1 MNVVI
6 RGLMAAGMSVY
17 AAMHVFQAID
27 PPPGAPPWLAVA
39 FALTALVAAGLAVM
53 LILTSVRGE
62 GRWEAAAAL
71 LAGLSAIAL
80 LASTTVGFFG
90 VVESDLRAETAI
102 VAVAELLTLAAY
114 GVGWLTTHASSENL
128 LEEDPVR
135 PAKGASVA

>member
-27 PPPGAPPWLAVA
+27 PPPGAPPWLTVA
-39 FALTALVAAGLAVM
+39 FAVTALAALGLAVM
-53 LILTSVRGE
+53 LIVTPVRAE

-71 LAGLSAIAL
+71 LAGLSGIAL
-80 LASTTVGFFG
+80 VTSYTVGFFG

-102 VAVAELLTLAAY
+102 VAVAELLTLVAYAAS
-114 GVGWLTTHASSENL
+114 WLMTHASSESL

-135 PAKGASVA
+135 PAGGASVA